1 MTQTHVN
8 NKLTFVLVEIVSYR
22 MTPILQLILLSAV
35 FTVLHSLRS
44 FNQLK
49 LQKKIS
55 MKALE
60 SDIVSVLEDTRA
72 KYLRLSNVVS
82 PEAEQEAEQLKEVAE
97 KYGVYIEVKKMMTKL
112 RSLYV
117 NEASDKRKAKQLK
130 SFIDLYKGKVEIE
143 QLLREKAGF
152 PSQKSASP
160 EGLAEL
166 EALNKQ
172 VEELESKLD
181 KVTIKIPEGK
191 STRLERFGY

>member
-1 MTQTHVN
+1 
-8 NKLTFVLVEIVSYR
+8 
-22 MTPILQLILLSAV
+22 MTPILQLLLLSAV
-35 FTVLHSLRS
+35 FTVLHSSRS
-44 FNQLK
+44 LNQLK

-55 MKALE
+55 MKAHRECVGGHLE
-60 SDIVSVLEDTRA
+60 
-72 KYLRLSNVVS
+72 YLRLSNVVS

-152 PSQKSASP
+152 PA
-160 EGLAEL
+160 
-166 EALNKQ
+166 
-172 VEELESKLD
+172 
-181 KVTIKIPEGK
+181 
-191 STRLERFGY
+191 

>member
-1 MTQTHVN
+1 
-8 NKLTFVLVEIVSYR
+8 
-22 MTPILQLILLSAV
+22 MTPILQLLLLSAV
-35 FTVLHSLRS
+35 FTVVHSLRS
-44 FNQLK
+44 LNQFK
-49 LQKKIS
+49 LQKKMS

-60 SDIVSVLEDTRA
+60 SDIVSALEDTRA

-152 PSQKSASP
+152 PSQISATA